1 MTPEQAAEELKKLQ
15 LDQQKASERRG
26 YRGPSRGT
34 ELREAQLQ
42 LQAEGVDLNEFK
54 SKKELDTAVN
64 ERAAANREERG
75 PMAFDTAQG
84 RAVPSPRAAA
94 RAANPTTQEEW
105 DAKAAKDANMQSR
118 EAEKANTAQGVLA
131 ADYWDRN
138 PDATPT
144 AVVKDW
150 SDDPG
155 VLAAKQSGDT
165 AAVEAAVK
173 AARGNRTAVAG
184 MAEQPVTRDTVQ
196 GPARTAPTQTASAAG
211 GSPVS
216 ISVDPTKPAQSAGG
230 TPASISIDPT
240 RTAQSTGGPSVRT
253 VDIRDVA
260 TAAKTERENAATAAA
275 ERQQYNQQKVAE
287 YRENLQTQRKDNE
300 LASAARFD
308 EFVRDIDERKTNNGA
323 AEERRKSTVQQ
334 ARASARQA
342 RQAARS
348 GKVLPDEFWDRN
360 AELQEEYRFGQ
371 ERGVDAARQRSAAT
385 IADQQEK
392 RRKELEVANRA
403 TPSTSEFV
411 SSLFDSPIKM
421 SLSTLL
427 PSYLGGRN
435 R

>member
-1 MTPEQAAEELKKLQ
+1 MTPEQAAEELKRLQ

-64 ERAAANREERG
+64 ERAKANREERG
-75 PMAFDTAQG
+75 PLAFDTALG

-94 RAANPTTQEEW
+94 RAANPSTQEEW

-118 EAEKANTAQGVLA
+118 EAEKAKVAQGVLA

-138 PDATPT
+138 PDAKPT

-150 SDDPG
+150 SNDPG
-155 VLAAKQSGDT
+155 VMAAKKTGDT
-165 AAVEAAVK
+165 AAIEAAVK

-216 ISVDPTKPAQSAGG
+216 ISADSTKPAQSAGG
-230 TPASISIDPT
+230 TPVSISIDPT
-240 RTAQSTGGPSVRT
+240 RTAQSAGGPSVRT

-287 YRENLQTQRKDNE
+287 YRDKLQTQRRDNE

-308 EFVRDIDERKTNNGA
+308 EFVRDIDERKMMDVA
-323 AEERRKSTVQQ
+323 SEAERKSTTQQ

-342 RQAARS
+342 REAARS
-348 GKVLPDEFWDRN
+348 GKILSDEFWDRN
-360 AELQEEYRFGQ
+360 AELQEQYAFGQ
-371 ERGVDAARQRSAAT
+371 TYGIDESRKRAGAT
-385 IADQQEK
+385 VRDKQDK
-392 RRKELEVANRA
+392 RRKELEVANRP
-403 TPSTSEFV
+403 TPNIGEFV
-411 SSLFDSPIKM
+411 SSLFGGTGNM
-421 SLSTLL
+421 SLSSLI
-427 PSYLGGRN
+427 PSFFGARS